1 MNTLDEQQKKIRF
14 VDTTLRDGQQSLI
27 ATRMT
32 MEEMRPI
39 LTDMDNAGFHAVEV
53 WGGATFDATMRYLKE
68 DPWERLRTLR
78 AAFTKTKLQMLF
90 RGQNMLGYKCYP
102 DDIVEAFIQK
112 ASDNGIDIF
121 RMFDALN
128 DLRNLESSVRAV
140 KKAKKHAQLCISY
153 TLSDIH
159 TEDYYRDLIKRLVD
173 MGADSICIKDMAGLL
188 LPGAAYSLVKDIKA
202 ICKLPIQLH
211 SHYTSGLAS
220 MTYMKAAEAGVDI
233 IDTSMSPFAM
243 GTSQPATEVLNAA
256 LESLG
261 YETSLDK
268 DALLR
273 AGAYLKPM
281 RDAAIESGLLSPK
294 VLSAD
299 LSTLVYQ
306 VPGGMLSNLVSQ
318 MKAQNAEDKY
328 EEVLQEI
335 PRVRADLGYPP
346 LVTPSS
352 QIVGTQAVMNVLL
365 GERYKVVPN
374 ETKDFVR
381 GMYGQT
387 PGPISDEIR
396 KKIIGDEQISDIAP
410 SKLLKPGL
418 KDAAIKV
425 KPYKEQEEDVLSYA
439 LFPQV
444 AEEFFQF
451 RQAQKYGL
459 DPKLADKENQVYPI

>member
-1 MNTLDEQQKKIRF
+1 MGEQAKKIRF

-32 MEEMRPI
+32 MDEMRPI
-39 LTDMDNAGFHAVEV
+39 LEDMDKSGFHAVEV
-53 WGGATFDATMRYLKE
+53 WGGATFDVTMRYLKE
-68 DPWERLRTLR
+68 DPWERLR
-78 AAFTKTKLQMLF
+78 AFRKVFQNTQLQMLF

-102 DDIVEAFIQK
+102 DDIVEEFIKK
-112 ASDNGIDIF
+112 AAGNGIDVF

-140 KKAKKHAQLCISY
+140 KKAKKHVQLAISY
-153 TLSDIH
+153 TLSDVH
-159 TEDYYRDLIKRLVD
+159 TEDYYRDLVKRMAD

-188 LPGAAYSLVKDIKA
+188 LPGAAYTLVKDIKA
-202 ICKLPIQLH
+202 ICGLPVELH
-211 SHYTSGLAS
+211 SHYTSGLAAMS
-220 MTYMKAAEAGVDI
+220 YLKAAEAGVDI
-233 IDTSMSPFAM
+233 IDTAMSPFAM
-243 GTSQPATEVLNAA
+243 GTSQPATEVMNAS

-261 YETSLDK
+261 YETGLDGE
-268 DALLR
+268 ALLR
-273 AGAYLKPM
+273 VATYLKPM
-281 RDAAIESGLLSPK
+281 RDAAIDSGLLSPK

-318 MKAQNAEDKY
+318 MKAQNAEHKFN
-328 EEVLQEI
+328 EVLEEI

-387 PGPISDEIR
+387 PGEISEEIR
-396 KKIIGDEQISDIAP
+396 KKIIGDEKPIDVAP
-410 SKLLKPGL
+410 AKLLKPGL

-425 KPYKEQEEDVLSYA
+425 KAYKEQEEDVLSYA

-444 AEEFFQF
+444 AEDFFKF
-451 RQAQKYGL
+451 RQAQQYGA
-459 DPKLADKENQVYPI
+459 DPKYADKENQVYPV

>member
-1 MNTLDEQQKKIRF
+1 MLDEQPKNIRF

-32 MEEMRPI
+32 IEEMMPI
-39 LTDMDNAGFHAVEV
+39 LEDMDNAGFYAVEV

-68 DPWERLRTLR
+68 DPWERLRTFR
-78 AAFTKTKLQMLF
+78 KVFKKTKLQMLF

-102 DDIVEAFIQK
+102 DDIVEEFIKK
-112 ASDNGIDIF
+112 AADNGIDIF

-159 TEDYYRDLIKRLVD
+159 TEEYYRKLVKQLVD

-188 LPGAAYSLVKDIKA
+188 LPGAAYALVKDIKA
-202 ICKLPIQLH
+202 ISDIPVELH

-220 MTYMKAAEAGVDI
+220 MAYMKAAEAGVDI
-233 IDTSMSPFAM
+233 IDTAMSPFAM

-256 LESLG
+256 MESIG
-261 YETSLDK
+261 YETGLNK
-268 DALLR
+268 DALIR
-273 AGAYLKPM
+273 IGDYLKPM
-281 RDAAIESGLLSPK
+281 RDAAIDSGLLSPK

-299 LSTLVYQ
+299 LATLSYQ

-328 EEVLQEI
+328 EDVLQEI

-352 QIVGTQAVMNVLL
+352 QIIGTQAVMNVLL

-396 KKIIGDEQISDIAP
+396 KKIIGDEKPIDVAP

-444 AEEFFQF
+444 AEEFFKF
-451 RQAQKYGL
+451 RQAQAYKV
-459 DPKLADKENQVYPI
+459 DPNYADKENQVYPV